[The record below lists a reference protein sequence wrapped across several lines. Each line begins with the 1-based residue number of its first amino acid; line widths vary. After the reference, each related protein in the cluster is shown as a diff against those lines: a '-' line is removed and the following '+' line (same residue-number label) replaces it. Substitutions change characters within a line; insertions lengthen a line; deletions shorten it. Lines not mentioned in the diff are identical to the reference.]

1 MGDGHKRRARPF
13 SLLRLQAVAAGRAQH
28 HKAPQAPAPAFGSS
42 GGTMA
47 RRLRLTLAAA
57 LLLLAAPALAEPHYI
72 VCTSD
77 FPPM

>member
-1 MGDGHKRRARPF
+1 
-13 SLLRLQAVAAGRAQH
+13 
-28 HKAPQAPAPAFGSS
+28 
-42 GGTMA
+42 MA